1 MESSLRELF
10 IDMVVDKFI
19 FNTNQTTLSI
29 SFIFIPK
36 TGVELQT
43 GVRFYCTDWGFLI
56 DYCASD
62 MLF

>member
-43 GVRFYCTDWGFLI
+43 GVRFYCTD
-56 DYCASD
+56 
-62 MLF
+62 